1 MTGQMTCQSR
11 VRSRRDHESHSHR
24 GIELRGG
31 QTYARLVRWASLACG
46 SEGGSGGEGGSGEL
60 ACRAA
65 CCRCCAQR
73 GWLSADNT
81 KLLLPAASFAIY
93 YGLLKHVPRLNA
105 EVARYY
111 VSRLTQEL
119 PGTSLEFV
127 IYI

>member
-1 MTGQMTCQSR
+1 MVGGRVAQPVVVTG
-11 VRSRRDHESHSHR
+11 HSM
-24 GIELRGG
+24 
-31 QTYARLVRWASLACG
+31 SG
-46 SEGGSGGEGGSGEL
+46 SPRITPSYCS
-60 ACRAA
+60 
-65 CCRCCAQR
+65 
-73 GWLSADNT
+73 
-81 KLLLPAASFAIY
+81 PAASCAVY